1 MLTAVFFQI
10 QAESREQEMSAVKSL
25 HHTPPYPI
33 HHLPYTM
40 LTAVFFQIQAE
51 SREQQVP
58 AVKSL
63 HHTPPYPIHHLPY
76 TTTPPDAA
84 AEHLQHGE
92 PP

>member
-1 MLTAVFFQI
+1 ML
-10 QAESREQEMSAVKSL
+10 L
-25 HHTPPYPI
+25 NHTPPYPI

-76 TTTPPDAA
+76 TMLTAVFFQIQ
-84 AEHLQHGE
+84 AESSEQQV
-92 PP
+92 PAVKVRV